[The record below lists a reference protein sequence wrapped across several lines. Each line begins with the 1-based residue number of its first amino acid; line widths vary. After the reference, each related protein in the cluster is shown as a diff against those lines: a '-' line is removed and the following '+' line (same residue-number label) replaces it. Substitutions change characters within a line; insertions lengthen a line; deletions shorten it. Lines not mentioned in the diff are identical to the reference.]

1 MYGYEAWAVLLTVG
15 VMFLGTKA
23 IFCVLCTL
31 NMIFTG
37 SVEVMVGKEGLQFV
51 TGPFSYYGAQA
62 LSKNY

>member
-1 MYGYEAWAVLLTVG
+1 
-15 VMFLGTKA
+15 MFLGTKA
-23 IFCVLCTL
+23 IFCVLCLWYFTL